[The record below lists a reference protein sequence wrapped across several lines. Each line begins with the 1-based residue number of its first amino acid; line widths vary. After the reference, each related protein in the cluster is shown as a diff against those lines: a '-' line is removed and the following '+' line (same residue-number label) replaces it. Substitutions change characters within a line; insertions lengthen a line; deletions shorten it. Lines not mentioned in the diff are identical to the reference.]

1 VDYRK
6 LNNITIQDKFPLPNL
21 EQALQMVGGR
31 RYYSKFDLRSGYF
44 QIPIKEDD
52 KHKTAFITTHGLFEF
67 NVLAQGLK
75 NSPPSFQRIMSS
87 LLLPCK
93 KFCIVYLDDVLI
105 YSDNF
110 DQHLQHVNQVL
121 AILNKHRFQLNPPKC
136 EVFRTNI
143 NYLGHTISHDGIRP
157 LQERIEKISSIPQ
170 PVSLAQANA
179 FIGAIGWY
187 RKFIPDYARMAAPI
201 LAVTNLTKAH
211 KHKFHWDQDQ
221 RDAFEQLKTALI
233 TEPLFLTYPDDDL
246 SLTLA
251 TDASDN
257 CIGGVLFQE
266 DANGQRKNI
275 YFHSQMLPKPQRR
288 WPTIEKEA
296 LAIFYCVL
304 RMKLYLLGREFT
316 VYTDHCP
323 LRDMHLKPSNNRRV
337 DRISLILQQY
347 NIKEIRHV
355 SDKCNCMADY
365 LSRYPRQVEDDDD
378 FIETDYGTVPGLQPL
393 VAITTRAQAKA
404 QLPDPDI
411 TDNDSSLEENLV
423 TNDHPPREEGYDFD
437 VTKVGDEQKQDSF
450 YQEQVHKL
458 QKDPANCSFELKDD
472 ILYKIVKRGI
482 TNQQLIYVPSSLV
495 SQVVEVYHASSW
507 AGHFGF
513 RRTYTNL
520 KDRYW

>member
-1 VDYRK
+1 
-6 LNNITIQDKFPLPNL
+6 
-21 EQALQMVGGR
+21 
-31 RYYSKFDLRSGYF
+31 
-44 QIPIKEDD
+44 
-52 KHKTAFITTHGLFEF
+52 
-67 NVLAQGLK
+67 
-75 NSPPSFQRIMSS
+75 
-87 LLLPCK
+87 
-93 KFCIVYLDDVLI
+93 
-105 YSDNF
+105 
-110 DQHLQHVNQVL
+110 
-121 AILNKHRFQLNPPKC
+121 
-136 EVFRTNI
+136 
-143 NYLGHTISHDGIRP
+143 
-157 LQERIEKISSIPQ
+157 
-170 PVSLAQANA
+170 
-179 FIGAIGWY
+179 
-187 RKFIPDYARMAAPI
+187 
-201 LAVTNLTKAH
+201 
-211 KHKFHWDQDQ
+211 
-221 RDAFEQLKTALI
+221 
-233 TEPLFLTYPDDDL
+233 
-246 SLTLA
+246 
-251 TDASDN
+251 
-257 CIGGVLFQE
+257 
-266 DANGQRKNI
+266 
-275 YFHSQMLPKPQRR
+275 
-288 WPTIEKEA
+288 
-296 LAIFYCVL
+296 
-304 RMKLYLLGREFT
+304 
-316 VYTDHCP
+316 
-323 LRDMHLKPSNNRRV
+323 MHLKPSNNRRV